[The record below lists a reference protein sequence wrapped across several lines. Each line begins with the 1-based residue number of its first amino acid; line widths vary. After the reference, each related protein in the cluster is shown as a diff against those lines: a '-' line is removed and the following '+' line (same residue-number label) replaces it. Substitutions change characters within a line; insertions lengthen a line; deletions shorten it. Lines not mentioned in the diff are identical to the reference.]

1 MVDAGA
7 GVWWLQATTG
17 QLFLRS
23 LCAHTGLLRAVAELA
38 PAQPKKKKKGAL
50 HKLGKMLRGGPKP
63 TPLAPL
69 APPGAGR
76 QPRAN
81 PAALTAPLE
90 HSMRQQE
97 AAALQEQ
104 LLREQVEAQQAQQA
118 EEAQLRRQ
126 EAERLPILP
135 MRQRQH
141 EAQLAQPFA
150 GEQPLD
156 GRGAAPPEPA
166 AEPDFNLRHTQQQQ
180 QQQWGKE
187 AGWEAGRRHLHF
199 TAAQEPPH
207 VEGAEELPHLLSAE
221 EQLRLAEAE
230 QQLRFMFAG
239 EGEGGRQ
246 WYGATGWDAVPNPLY
261 DAQPAAGH
269 GPLQELVS
277 NLPPPGQ
284 AQHQQAA
291 RPGSA
296 ALSDCP
302 PDGARYRYPQSAEA
316 GYAAGLAAAAA
327 EGIPVLAA
335 GGAVAA
341 NALVNKPV
349 SWQQKRL
356 HVVHSNVLFSDG
368 EDA

>member
-1 MVDAGA
+1 V
-7 GVWWLQATTG
+7 
-17 QLFLRS
+17 
-23 LCAHTGLLRAVAELA
+23 LRAVAELA

-63 TPLAPL
+63 TPLAPPG
-69 APPGAGR
+69 PPGAGR
-76 QPRAN
+76 QPRPN

-104 LLREQVEAQQAQQA
+104 LLREQVEAQQA
-118 EEAQLRRQ
+118 EEAQRRQQ
-126 EAERLPILP
+126 EAERLPIPP
-135 MRQRQH
+135 MRQQQH
-141 EAQLAQPFA
+141 EAQPFA

-166 AEPDFNLRHTQQQQ
+166 AAPDFNLRHMQQQQ

-187 AGWEAGRRHLHF
+187 AGWEAGRRHLLF
-199 TAAQEPPH
+199 IAAQEPPH
-207 VEGAEELPHLLSAE
+207 VAGAEELPHLLSAE

-246 WYGATGWDAVPNPLY
+246 WYGAPGWDAVPNPLY
-261 DAQPAAGH
+261 DAQPAAGP

-277 NLPPPGQ
+277 NLPPPGH

-302 PDGARYRYPQSAEA
+302 PDGARYRYPELAEA

-335 GGAVAA
+335 GGAMAA
-341 NALVNKPV
+341 DALTNKPV